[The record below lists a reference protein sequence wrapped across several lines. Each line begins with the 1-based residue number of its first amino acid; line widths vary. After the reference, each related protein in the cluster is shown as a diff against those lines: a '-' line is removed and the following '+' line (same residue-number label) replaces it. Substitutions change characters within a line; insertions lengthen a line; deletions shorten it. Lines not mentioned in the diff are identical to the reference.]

1 MRGNVTR
8 RGKLSWRVK
17 FDIATTAGERQTRY
31 VTVKGR
37 RQDAERELAR
47 LIGAAHDGTFVEACK
62 ITLGEYLR
70 TWLVDG
76 AHGLAGKTHERYRGL
91 AEQQL
96 IPHLGAVAITEPTAG
111 RILRTGIRRCCGKA
125 GGRATAISTYCWPCP
140 PCAAS
145 RPCPRGRN
153 RVDTSQCRQHH
164 QTAES

>member
-96 IPHLGAVAITEPTAG
+96 IPHLGAVAIQS
-111 RILRTGIRRCCGKA
+111 LRPAAIADWHSTLLRKGGE
-125 GGRATAISTYCWPCP
+125 GGRPLSARTVGHAHRVLHRVLARAVATELICRS
-140 PCAAS
+140 AA
-145 RPCPRGRN
+145 
-153 RVDTSQCRQHH
+153 
-164 QTAES
+164 